1 MPVSQPENSQ
11 TDDGCRT
18 WEPPA
23 LVEMKIG
30 TETKSSRDPEDAMQ
44 PKEPPR
50 PAAPTTK
57 LGFYFEW
64 GFPLSSRA
72 TK

>member
-1 MPVSQPENSQ
+1 MSVEKSPK
-11 TDDGCRT
+11 TDAGDGRCA
-18 WEPPA
+18 WERPS

-30 TETKSSRDPEDAMQ
+30 TQTKSRRDREDLTQ
-44 PKEPPR
+44 PKEPPH
-50 PAAPTTK
+50 PSAPTSK

-64 GFPLSSRA
+64 GFPLSSRI

>member
-1 MPVSQPENSQ
+1 MPESEKLKTRV
-11 TDDGCRT
+11 GRGM

-30 TETKSSRDPEDAMQ
+30 AGTKSSRDPEDAAQ
-44 PKEPPR
+44 LKAPSL
-50 PAAPTTK
+50 PAAPTSK

>member
-1 MPVSQPENSQ
+1 MRVRKPQNSESG
-11 TDDGCRT
+11 DGRRK

-23 LVEMKIG
+23 LVEIKIG
-30 TETKSSRDPEDAMQ
+30 AETKSSRDPDDATQ
-44 PKEPPR
+44 PKEPPQ
-50 PAAPTTK
+50 PAAPTSK